1 MNRRW
6 DRVRRVDPVW
16 VFLLGFILLC
26 ALYEYGRVLNLPP
39 LPMHIWRQGD
49 CLSLTWHYYTGEADL
64 LSPLIHSRI
73 ADGGESGKSAGEFP
87 LLYWLIGHIWRITGP
102 NEFVYRLFGLVLH
115 GIASFFLFRTL
126 QRVLRSDF
134 WAVLLSLLLFTSPV
148 LLYYGVSFLT
158 DVPAFD
164 LTLIGWYF
172 IIRYWQE
179 RRPWTWM
186 LGIMLF
192 TLAMLLKVTAGMSL
206 VAIAGIYVISI
217 VLPRTAASFRTAL
230 PSIGLG
236 MGSILFSVV
245 SIMAWYVHAEHYNEI
260 HYGRYTFN
268 NLWPIWEMSAEELD
282 RAFRYG
288 REILVFQVFD
298 TSIWLVI
305 LAALAILMVN
315 VRELPAVAILLN
327 GMLLVGV
334 VLYTLFWFHAV
345 DGHDYYF
352 INPIIPL
359 LILLV
364 TWLWWLRE
372 HHPDLFQ
379 ARWLRWAMVFLLTY
393 NVAYARNNLIMRS
406 NPMSQMD
413 RDDLLPTYHCV
424 EPGYWNALVDPKW
437 KDMWDVAPFLDE
449 IGVGAHD
456 PVISMDD
463 GTINT
468 SLYFM
473 RRPGFTRY
481 GNDFSSATG
490 IERCLSLGARFLV
503 FSHREHLE
511 EEHVKPY
518 LKRPIGR
525 RGSFRV
531 FDLIDRPVSIDTLYH
546 FQQIKGEVMTID
558 HRSDA
563 TSCDEGPGWCFPAKL
578 YPFEIDG
585 LALDGG
591 GALSYLEL
599 EVKGSLQWE
608 DGYAGGAV
616 LALSENDRD
625 MQVSQWNTELMEGAF
640 EHSYRLAP
648 IEQGTTRKLFI
659 QNGSGRAFELDE
671 LELLVTRHSPI
682 P

>member
-1 MNRRW
+1 MARRW
-6 DRVRRVDPVW
+6 GWIRRVDAAW
-16 VFLLGFILLC
+16 FFLVGFLLLC

-64 LSPLIHSRI
+64 LSPVIHSRI

-87 LLYWLIGHIWRITGP
+87 ILYWLIGHIWRVTGP
-102 NEFVYRLFGLVLH
+102 SEFVYRAFGLVLH

-134 WAVLLSLLLFTSPV
+134 WAILLSFLLFTSPV
-148 LLYYGVSFLT
+148 LLYYSVSFLT

-172 IIRYWQE
+172 VVRYWQE
-179 RRPWTWM
+179 RIPRHWIA
-186 LGIMLF
+186 GIMFF

-206 VAIAGIYVISI
+206 VAITGLYAIAL
-217 VLPRTAASFRTAL
+217 VLPKMGASYRVAL
-230 PSIGLG
+230 PPFKLG
-236 MGSILFSVV
+236 SGTILFGVAC
-245 SIMAWYVHAEHYNEI
+245 IIAWYLHAEHYNEI

-268 NLWPIWEMSAEELD
+268 NLWPIWEMSSEELD
-282 RAFRYG
+282 RALRYG
-288 REILVFQVFD
+288 RDILVFQVFD
-298 TSIWLVI
+298 TSVWLVI
-305 LAALAILMVN
+305 ITALAVLLLH
-315 VRELPAVAILLN
+315 VRELPTAVSLLN

-359 LILLV
+359 LILVV
-364 TWLWWLRE
+364 TWLWWLKER
-372 HHPDLFQ
+372 HPDLFQ
-379 ARWLRWAMVFLLTY
+379 ARWLRWAMVLLLAY

-406 NPMSQMD
+406 NPMSQMN

-437 KDMWDVAPFLDE
+437 KDMWDAAPYLTR
-449 IGVGAHD
+449 IGVGTHD
-456 PVISMDD
+456 PVISLDD

-473 RRPGFTRY
+473 RRPGFSSY
-481 GNDFSSATG
+481 GNDFNDTSG

-503 FSHREHLE
+503 FSHNEHLE
-511 EEHVKPY
+511 EEHMKPY
-518 LKRPIGR
+518 LTRPIGR
-525 RGSFRV
+525 KGSFRV
-531 FDLIDRPVSIDTLYH
+531 FDLIDRPSTIDTLYH
-546 FQQIKGEVMTID
+546 FQQFEREPMAID

-563 TSCDEGPGWCFPAKL
+563 APCGQGTGWCFPAKL
-578 YPFEIDG
+578 YPFEVDG
-585 LALDGG
+585 LPEVAGVP
-591 GALSYLEL
+591 LSYLEL
-599 EVKGSLQWE
+599 KVKGSIQWE
-608 DGYAGGAV
+608 GGYDGGAV
-616 LALSENDRD
+616 LALSENDGDAQVFQENKELGEGQFD
-625 MQVSQWNTELMEGAF
+625 MT
-640 EHSYRLAP
+640 YRLAP
-648 IEQGTTRKLFI
+648 IGPGTTRKLFI
-659 QNGSGRAFELDE
+659 ENGSGRSFLLDG
-671 LELLVTRHSPI
+671 LELLVTRYSPL